1 MSDAPLITSGQAP
14 PQLSSDERTMAAIA
28 HAAAGV
34 LGVALVGLA
43 IPIIIYMAY
52 EGRSRYVRYHAFQAL
67 IFQIGASV
75 AVGAITAGT
84 CCFGVVLVPLPMAI
98 QLYYAWLA
106 WQGSWEPYPLMQSVG
121 VEERAG

>member
-1 MSDAPLITSGQAP
+1 MSEAPLITPGQAP
-14 PQLSSDERTMAAIA
+14 SQLSSDERTMAAIA

-67 IFQIGASV
+67 IFQIGAAV
-75 AVGAITAGT
+75 VVGAIGAAT
-84 CCFGVVLVPLPMAI
+84 CGLGLLMAPLPMAI

-106 WQGSWEPYPLMQSVG
+106 WQGSWEPYPLLEKVG